1 MAPENI
7 EEDQMSEPEA
17 EWLSP
22 RDKVRLARFRLVI
35 KYLLS
40 MHRRMTTTQAITF
53 LQVAMA
59 EGELTVSMLAAVCGV
74 GPTTIS
80 KHLRDLGAINRR
92 GEPSLGLITTMQ
104 RAHDDRR
111 QHRVILTDR
120 GVAVARIIVAIM
132 KGEHLS
138 PLVGQ
143 RCTLVIE
150 RDALVLPLD
159 SPR

>member
-1 MAPENI
+1 MVPENI
-7 EEDQMSEPEA
+7 EEDQMFEPEA

-22 RDKVRLARFRLVI
+22 RDRVRLARFRLVI

-40 MHRRMTTTQAITF
+40 MHKWMTTTQAITF
-53 LQVAMA
+53 TQVAVS
-59 EGELTVSMLAAVCGV
+59 EGELTVSVLAAQCGV

-80 KHLRDLGAINRR
+80 KHLRDLGTINRR
-92 GEPSLGLITTMQ
+92 GELSLGLITTMQ

-132 KGEHLS
+132 KGQHLS
-138 PLVGQ
+138 LLSRPEEHSSD
-143 RCTLVIE
+143 RT
-150 RDALVLPLD
+150 
-159 SPR
+159 